1 MPPLRLH
8 LQRRWCRRMD
18 RMALMV
24 STEGLAI
31 GTAAVAIMAMVEGI
45 GLVDAGSLGPW
56 AAPSSAERSQQ
67 QQRPITTATRATR
80 GTAISHGAGSISGGG
95 RFASKHGRR
104 GRLASL
110 ARWDRAPAYAKASA
124 GRGNNEKAR
133 RCANKSTLPPSLR
146 GTPKPPFSRAHNRRP
161 RGEARETYLI
171 SQVFRSAG
179 AGQAIC
185 MPPYPSDR
193 GRPLREERRCAAV

>member
-1 MPPLRLH
+1 LPPLRLH

-45 GLVDAGSLGPW
+45 GLVDAGFLGPW

-104 GRLASL
+104 EDWHPWRVGIGHPPTPRL
-110 ARWDRAPAYAKASA
+110 RRAGGIMKRPGGAQTNQ
-124 GRGNNEKAR
+124 RFR
-133 RCANKSTLPPSLR
+133 RAFGGPQ
-146 GTPKPPFSRAHNRRP
+146 KPPFSRAHNRRP
-161 RGEARETYLI
+161 RGEARETLSNQPGI
-171 SQVFRSAG
+171 
-179 AGQAIC
+179 
-185 MPPYPSDR
+185 P
-193 GRPLREERRCAAV
+193 